1 MAKRIDTEA
10 DILIIGGGSAR
21 CMAALRVKE
30 LRPDAR
36 CVEICPL
43 DNLRMDED
51 GFPFVKYDQCWSC
64 EACELECPEKA
75 IKVIV
80 PYLLR

>member
-1 MAKRIDTEA
+1 MSWESIEVDRD
-10 DILIIGGGSAR
+10 R
-21 CMAALRVKE
+21 CTRCGT
-30 LRPDAR
+30 

-43 DNLRMDED
+43 DNLRLGND